1 MSKSYVVNDGG
12 TLRLIGRGKSAI
24 PEGAISEAEAASIL
38 LVDPGEVV
46 GEIMSLRS
54 NLDADCRATQI
65 STGEYVF
72 HGGDVCEL
80 ANRKLRGE
88 HRRRRQPAPAPRR
101 RRRESI
107 ELSDPPAPSPQPR
120 KSAAGITVADAAKQA
135 GLSEDELRARLIG
148 RARLKMVDGELVVSV
163 ADLNRLADVGTVPK
177 RNEREKVERM
187 AAEIEGRP
195 GRDSAANA
203 RTDRMAKTLGMKG
216 DGVSQDVA
224 DRTAKVAK
232 QIGVQLNAPSRLSGD
247 DQKQEQ
253 PKRVPGFTTARADDR
268 PSYRL
273 GAPRRWGQR

>member
-12 TLRLIGRGKSAI
+12 KLRLIGRGKSAI

-38 LVDPGEVV
+38 LVDPEQVV

-72 HGGDVCEL
+72 HGGDVCDL
-80 ANRKLRGE
+80 ANRKAHGE
-88 HRRRRQPAPAPRR
+88 HRRRRQPAPAPAPRP
-101 RRRESI
+101 RRRERI

-120 KSAAGITVADAAKQA
+120 RSAAGITVADAAKQA
-135 GLSEDELRARLIG
+135 GLSPDEMQARLIG
-148 RARLKMVDGELVVSV
+148 RARLKMIDGELIVSV
-163 ADLNRLADVGTVPK
+163 ADLNRLADAGTIPK
-177 RNEREKVERM
+177 RSEREKVERM

-203 RTDRMAKTLGMKG
+203 RTDRMAEALGMEG

-224 DRTAKVAK
+224 DRAAKVAE
-232 QIGVQLNAPSRLSGD
+232 QIGVDGIERPDQGEQHKPARRSSG
-247 DQKQEQ
+247 
-253 PKRVPGFTTARADDR
+253 VVTAKATERK
-268 PSYRL
+268 PYRL
-273 GAPRRWGQR
+273 GRPKRWGEH